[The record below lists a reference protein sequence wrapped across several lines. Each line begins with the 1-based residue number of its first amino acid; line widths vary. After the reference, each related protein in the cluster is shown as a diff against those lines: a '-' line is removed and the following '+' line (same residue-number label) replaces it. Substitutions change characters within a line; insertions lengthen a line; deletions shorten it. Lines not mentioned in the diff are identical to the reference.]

1 MATRVM
7 RVIAAIIATAAITAT
22 ITAVRL
28 AIVVVV
34 RITMVVVMTAIAGRR
49 VVVAIVG
56 SALRVIDLDVRSTI
70 VVRADDPMT
79 AHRQRNRYDAAD
91 PQQ

>member
-1 MATRVM
+1 MTTRVM
-7 RVIAAIIATAAITAT
+7 RVIAAVVVSAAITV
-22 ITAVRL
+22 VRL

-34 RITMVVVMTAIAGRR
+34 RITMPVVMTAIAGRR

-70 VVRADDPMT
+70 MVRADDPVT
-79 AHRQRNRYDAAD
+79 AHCQRNRYDAAD

>member
-1 MATRVM
+1 M
-7 RVIAAIIATAAITAT
+7 RVIAAITV
-22 ITAVRL
+22 VRL
-28 AIVVVV
+28 AIVVVGRV
-34 RITMVVVMTAIAGRR
+34 TMAVVMTAVAGRR

-56 SALRVIDLDVRSTI
+56 SALGVIDLDVRSTI